1 MCLCVRVF
9 VSLSILLQT
18 HRNAI
23 PCIANQPK
31 PKMGYMVLRLCHYHP
46 IRIFSSQFQCYYS
59 VAVPAKIYLIISW

>member
-23 PCIANQPK
+23 PCIAKPK
-31 PKMGYMVLRLCHYHP
+31 PKMGYMVLRLCHYRP
-46 IRIFSSQFQCYYS
+46 ICIFSSQLQCYYS
-59 VAVPAKIYLIISW
+59 VAVPARIYLIISW